1 MTVMQKQHLLA
12 YLGYYTGAMDGAF
25 GPKSR
30 AATEAF
36 QRDYGLT
43 PDGVFG
49 PLTQARILEV
59 IASGETPENTAQ
71 AADGP
76 DW

>member
-43 PDGVFG
+43 PDGGGFIFNINE
-49 PLTQARILEV
+49 AF
-59 IASGETPENTAQ
+59 
-71 AADGP
+71 
-76 DW
+76 